1 MILILGPWTFTI
13 KFIFQ
18 NKNSNKSQMFTMFYI
33 FSRNDVSDKSIR
45 KKLTRLF
52 KMRIKVHFLIQNS
65 PGEKILYFAGTPVF
79 FLSYTKVYESI
90 YI

>member
-45 KKLTRLF
+45 KKT
-52 KMRIKVHFLIQNS
+52 N
-65 PGEKILYFAGTPVF
+65 
-79 FLSYTKVYESI
+79 
-90 YI
+90 